1 MCTTLDGWT
10 RRAFLQ
16 RTSSAAALGLLPG
29 AFRLPFWSELGDVER
44 PHLEVALSVWRWIQS
59 ARVVTDHGVTWP
71 ADPNDADSVGWTL
84 YSHSPGVLLFAL
96 ELFHATGD
104 EAVLDEARKGGD
116 HLAAYLDDEALGA
129 GLYTGLAGFSFVF
142 EELHRASGD
151 PAYRELTERSLERIF
166 QLSEPSGSG
175 VAWPQ
180 PGPDGAR
187 FEVTDI
193 VSGAAGTGLGLL
205 WLHDRLSAAAALDA
219 AVAAGHRLV
228 EQAEAVDGKGLR
240 WQLREG
246 YAREYPN
253 FSHGTGGVAYFL
265 ATLHERTGE
274 RAFEAAATRGA
285 RYLQSIATVEDG
297 GYRIFHYTPDGEDRY
312 YLSWCHGPV
321 GTNRLFHRLGA
332 TTGDVEWQE
341 WMHMGARG
349 IIGSGVPE
357 RRTPGFWENISQCC
371 GDAGLGELFLT
382 LQRLTDRPEYGA
394 YVERLNASLL
404 GRSTEEDGGLRWIQA
419 EHRVRPDLL
428 VAQTGFM
435 QGAAGVG
442 KYFLHVDRMEERGE
456 GPHIVLPDAPY

>member
-10 RRAFLQ
+10 RRDFVR

-29 AFRLPFWSELGDVER
+29 AFRLPSWSELGDVER
-44 PHLEVALSVWRWIQS
+44 PHLEVALSAWRWIQS

-71 ADPNDADSVGWTL
+71 ADPDDAESVGWTL

-96 ELFHATGD
+96 ELFHATKD
-104 EAVLDEARKGGD
+104 EAVLDEVRKGAD
-116 HLAAYLDDEALGA
+116 HLAAYLDDERVGA
-129 GLYTGLAGFSFVF
+129 GLYTGLAGLSVVF
-142 EELHRASGD
+142 QELHRASGD
-151 PAYRELTERSLERIF
+151 PTYRELTERALERIV

-180 PGPDGAR
+180 PGPDGAGV
-187 FEVTDI
+187 EVTDI

-205 WLHDRLSAAAALDA
+205 WLHDRLGAAAALDA

-228 EQAEAVDGKGLR
+228 EQAEPVDGKGLR

-246 YAREYPN
+246 YPREYPN

-274 RAFEAAATRGA
+274 RAFETAATRGA
-285 RYLQSIATVEDG
+285 RYLQSIARVEDG
-297 GYRIFHYTPDGEDRY
+297 GYRIFHYTPDGENRY

-341 WMHMGARG
+341 WTHMGAQG
-349 IIGSGVPE
+349 IMGSGVPE

-382 LQRLTDRPEYGA
+382 LQRMTGRAEYGA

-404 GRSTEEDGGLRWIQA
+404 GRSTKGDGGIRWIQA
-419 EHRVRPDLL
+419 EHRARPDLL

-442 KYFLHVDRMEERGE
+442 KYFLHVDRMEESGE
-456 GPHIVLPDAPY
+456 GPRIVLPDSPY